1 MIVYANV
8 RLHMNQST
16 VQQYISGTRLMNRDL
31 DLLTLDEA
39 ATLLKVSIVTLRRW
53 IKQGRLPAYHVGPR
67 KVRIKRSDLTNAFTP
82 TYQEEVSA
90 MPERSTVRPLTDA
103 QVREGLAALKEAD
116 AVIEVIRER
125 RGGQPLDSSVP
136 LIHRAR
142 ETRAK
147 HLL

>member
-1 MIVYANV
+1 
-8 RLHMNQST
+8 MNYIT
-16 VQQYISGTRLMNRDL
+16 VQQHTSGIRSMDNDL
-31 DLLTLDEA
+31 DLLTLNEA
-39 ATLLKVSIVTLRRW
+39 AKLLKVSVVTLRRW

-67 KVRIKRSDLTNAFTP
+67 KVRIKRSDLTKAFTP

-116 AVIEVIRER
+116 AVIEAIRER